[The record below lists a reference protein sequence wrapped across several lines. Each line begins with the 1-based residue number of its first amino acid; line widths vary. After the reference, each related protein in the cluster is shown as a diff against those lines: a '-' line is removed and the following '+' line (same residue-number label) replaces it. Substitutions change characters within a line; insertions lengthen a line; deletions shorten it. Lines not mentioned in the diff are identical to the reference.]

1 MFTGAFAFSG
11 SRIVNFLNI
20 AGALA
25 CSGSPNKTKAVKTT
39 VNESRAVR
47 TARRR
52 RRWTQ
57 LELARRVGCSESQIA
72 KIETGRVAEPAPWLK
87 EAIARE
93 LGIESWE
100 VVV

>member
-1 MFTGAFAFSG
+1 VFTGAFAFLG
-11 SRIVNFLNI
+11 SRIVKFFHL

-25 CSGSPNKTKAVKTT
+25 CGGRPKKTKTVKTT

-72 KIETGRVAEPAPWLK
+72 KIETGRVTEVAPWLK
-87 EAIARE
+87 EGIARE
-93 LGIESWE
+93 LGIATWE
-100 VVV
+100 VGQ